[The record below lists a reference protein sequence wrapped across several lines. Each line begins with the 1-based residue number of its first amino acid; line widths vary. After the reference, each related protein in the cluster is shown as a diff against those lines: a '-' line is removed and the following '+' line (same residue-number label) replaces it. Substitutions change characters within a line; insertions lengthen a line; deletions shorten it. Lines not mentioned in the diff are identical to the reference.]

1 MAKQAGSNGTLTGRG
16 RWEAMENSMETQCP
30 TKGPN
35 FMWRACADILPT
47 RDNLC
52 RRRVDV
58 DRNCEFCRQRP
69 ETGAHLLWECPFTR
83 NSWSLSSG
91 KVQKCRNDVWDFFQ
105 LFRVLEEKLTMK
117 ELEQWATTTW
127 AIWNARNRAYI
138 EKLQTQPQMILDG
151 SIDLLTSY
159 HTLTATQENT

>member
-83 NSWSLSSG
+83 NAWSLSSG
-91 KVQKCRNDVWDFFQ
+91 KVQKCRNDVWDFFPTIPSFGGEIDNEGTWNSGLLQ
-105 LFRVLEEKLTMK
+105 RGQFGTQGTELTLKNFRHNLK
-117 ELEQWATTTW
+117 
-127 AIWNARNRAYI
+127 
-138 EKLQTQPQMILDG
+138 
-151 SIDLLTSY
+151 
-159 HTLTATQENT
+159 

>member
-58 DRNCEFCRQRP
+58 DRNCEFCRQQP

-83 NSWSLSSG
+83 NVWSLSSG
-91 KVQKCRNDVWDFFQ
+91 KVQKCRNDVWDFCQ

-117 ELEQWATTTW
+117 ELGTVGYYNVGNLERKEQS
-127 AIWNARNRAYI
+127 
-138 EKLQTQPQMILDG
+138 L
-151 SIDLLTSY
+151 
-159 HTLTATQENT
+159 H

>member
-47 RDNLC
+47 RDNLR

-83 NSWSLSSG
+83 NAWSLSSG

-117 ELEQWATTTW
+117 ELGTVGYYNVGNLERKEQS
-127 AIWNARNRAYI
+127 
-138 EKLQTQPQMILDG
+138 L
-151 SIDLLTSY
+151 
-159 HTLTATQENT
+159 H